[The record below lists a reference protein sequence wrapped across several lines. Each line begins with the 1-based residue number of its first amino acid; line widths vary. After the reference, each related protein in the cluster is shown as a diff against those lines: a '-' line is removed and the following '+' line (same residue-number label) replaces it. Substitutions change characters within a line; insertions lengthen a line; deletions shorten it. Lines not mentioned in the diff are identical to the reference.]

1 MNLPRPNRRLLPTLA
16 VGLLCA
22 VATAQDPVD
31 PPPWWGV
38 MSDQTVSLSW
48 NFPATFTGQPDPTPD
63 FAVVPSWYNNPTPWS
78 GTNNFSWI
86 NTLNGHNGVCALVG
100 TGTLNLIGDLNLFV
114 DNDPHL
120 DWVKIF
126 WFQVDISEGSSG
138 MLVQQIKEQLSDYGR
153 ANVTETVKLLSS
165 GWEQLTVSAELIP
178 QPDDEEINFKFIEDA
193 FGTVAIDNLHV
204 SSKCVKPRPDEEGEA
219 LGKVMGGHN
228 VTANSGR
235 QVRSIA
241 ITRTNATAPKR
252 FWMAVVGQGAQAHEV
267 LQTSASGAPIGIPT
281 PLPSTVNQ
289 APFGPMDM
297 TVERRRLITGGG
309 FQEYIYVVVDHRPTG
324 GQIQI
329 RAINATAGGGIVQ
342 TLDTT
347 IPQAPFLVGQRLSL
361 AFDPT
366 GDDAN
371 GTPGGGTFW
380 IGGQTTA
387 TSWDAFE
394 FDRAGNVVTDALGQ
408 PNTFDIPPKTEGMD
422 YDDTLGNFYC
432 FSSDP
437 VVRPLGPAIRC
448 NGTEISGHTGK
459 MTGVR
464 FCGDLALQVPG
475 TPPGG
480 VAAAMSIYRT
490 AGQRSELR
498 FACLAETGPTQQHYY
513 ELAGPFRYGY
523 SRYGT
528 IGMQNGPPFLGGS
541 IDITLHGVPNS
552 LFGMMFLGSN
562 INNIPLSP
570 GIQAEAVASLDPIA
584 SSALMPV
591 IPIGRFSTNIQLP
604 NTPALAYSD
613 VFFQYAVL
621 DTTAPGFLGF
631 SQAGK
636 TVIYP

>member
-1 MNLPRPNRRLLPTLA
+1 
-16 VGLLCA
+16 
-22 VATAQDPVD
+22 
-31 PPPWWGV
+31 

-204 SSKCVKPRPDEEGEA
+204 SSKCVKPRPDEEGDA

-228 VTANSGR
+228 LTANSGR
-235 QVRSIA
+235 QCRSIA
-241 ITRTNATAPKR
+241 ITRSNAGQPKR
-252 FWMAVVGQGAQAHEV
+252 YWIATVGQNSQPHEV
-267 LQTSASGAPIGIPT
+267 LQVSATGTIIGIAT
-281 PLPSTVNQ
+281 PLPSTALQ

-297 TVERRRLITGGG
+297 TVERRRLPLVPG
-309 FQEYIYVVVDHRPTG
+309 FQEYLYVLVDHRPTG

-329 RAINATAGGGIVQ
+329 RAINATAGGGLVQ
-342 TLDTT
+342 ALSTT
-347 IPQAPFLVGQRLSL
+347 IQASPFMTGARLSL
-361 AFDPT
+361 AFDPD
-366 GDDAN
+366 GDDNN
-371 GTPGGGTFW
+371 GVPGGGTFW
-380 IGGQTTA
+380 IGGPTTA

-422 YDDTLGNFYC
+422 YDKTLGNFYC

-437 VVRPLGPAIRC
+437 VVKPNGTTVRC

-570 GIQAEAVASLDPIA
+570 GIQSEAVASLDPIA
-584 SSALMPV
+584 STALMPV
-591 IPIGRFSTNIQLP
+591 IPIGRFSVNIPLP
-604 NTPALAYSD
+604 NTPALAYTE
-613 VFFQYAVL
+613 VFFQFGLL

-636 TVIYP
+636 TVLYP